1 MSARRMWALLL
12 LAAVFSM
19 HGVQCMATD
28 VADHGMTE
36 AGHVPSALSVQ
47 AAEIDS
53 ALAAAPH
60 LSPATM
66 SAALT
71 IAVAADLSPDGSPP
85 HGSALM
91 AVCLAVVL
99 TGVSALAAAT
109 LIGRASASSV
119 RARAPSPMW
128 HTGWSRV
135 PRPPDL
141 SALCLLRI

>member
-47 AAEIDS
+47 AVEIDS

-66 SAALT
+66 SAAMT

-99 TGVSALAAAT
+99 TGVSALAAAA
-109 LIGRASASSV
+109 LIGRASTSSV
-119 RARAPSPMW
+119 RARAPSP
-128 HTGWSRV
+128 
-135 PRPPDL
+135 
-141 SALCLLRI
+141 